1 MAINV
6 DAVTTAL
13 EEAGREFHQTVC
25 NIFTD
30 AGIELTVTNDDGFSI
45 ADASGDAG
53 DLVINIFQTYVQLCK
68 DEGIDI

>member
-1 MAINV
+1 MTINV

-25 NIFTD
+25 NIFTN
-30 AGIELTVTNDDGFSI
+30 AGLEITITNDDGCNI
-45 ADASGDAG
+45 EEATAQAE
-53 DLVINIFQTYVQLCK
+53 DLVIHIFKSYVQLCE